1 MFDSCLTS
9 YEALDFAP
17 VTIAIIKKITK
28 STKKMKNAVLPL
40 NDPTESRRIDMK
52 IPVTRVKPPI
62 A

>member
-1 MFDSCLTS
+1 M
-9 YEALDFAP
+9 DFAP